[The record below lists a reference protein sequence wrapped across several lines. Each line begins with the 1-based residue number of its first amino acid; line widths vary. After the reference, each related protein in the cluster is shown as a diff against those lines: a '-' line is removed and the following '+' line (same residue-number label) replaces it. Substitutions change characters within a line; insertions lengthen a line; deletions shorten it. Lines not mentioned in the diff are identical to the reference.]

1 MHNPIFAVVCLAALA
16 GLTFSQGN
24 GSAAPSGQDVQLTS
38 PARTA
43 WEYKVVSMV
52 ERHGDAMDYLKR
64 AFEDGGNPLGMAA
77 KVDEQLAQKTQ
88 DLLNEHGQDG
98 WELEHFADW
107 ALIFKRP
114 VVE

>member
-1 MHNPIFAVVCLAALA
+1 MQNPLFAATCLVALA
-16 GLTFSQGN
+16 TVTLSQIP
-24 GSAAPSGQDVQLTS
+24 GSEEAPSQDVQLTS

-43 WEYKVVSMV
+43 WEYKVVTMA

-77 KVDEQLAQKTQ
+77 RVDEQIAQKTQ

-114 VVE
+114 SVE